1 MENIAN
7 IQVIQNIVYIISSVM
22 FILGIKMLGKEATA
36 VKGNYLSA
44 LAMFSAVGITCLS
57 LDIDIKII
65 LAGVLLGGLI
75 GSLIAIKVK
84 MTAIPEMVAL
94 FNGFGGLAT
103 FLIAWSQF
111 NEPSNSMFQ
120 HILIMLTIYIG
131 GITFS
136 GSLIAYG
143 KLSEKLK
150 LGKGS
155 MITNIFISFFYL
167 SMPALIY
174 VGAEPYLSG
183 FIPQIPSYF
192 AIFLVLTLVAGIGF
206 VMPIGGGDMPV
217 VISLLNSL
225 SGIAAAFAGLL
236 LLNNVLIVAGSLVG
250 ASGLILTIIMAKA
263 MNRTITNILFVGYAS
278 ASQANSSE
286 EQGEVKPITPDDAY
300 LILENASS
308 VLVVPGY
315 GMAVAQAQHV
325 VREMGELL
333 EENGTEVKYGIHPV
347 AGRMPGHMNVLLAEA
362 NVSYDLLAEP
372 DDVNPSMDTIDVAI
386 VIGAN
391 DVVNPSAT
399 EEEGSPIYGM
409 PIIEVHNAKT
419 VFVLKRSMS
428 SGFAGVQNPLFFK
441 ENTRML
447 FGDAKALFHDVIVTL
462 GMFSLFSLEIN
473 LSIIAAVLTIV
484 GYSMNDTVVIFDR
497 VRENLRK
504 YSDIKIYELTNIS
517 INETLSRT
525 LLTSITT
532 LLALLAIYFFGGE
545 ILRGFS
551 FAMILGVIFGTY
563 SSIYIAN
570 TVLVRLNVTQKT
582 VLREENKD

>member
-1 MENIAN
+1 MNMLID
-7 IQVIQNIVYIISSVM
+7 ITIFQNLVYIVSSVL
-22 FILGIKMLGKEATA
+22 FILGIKMLGKESTA
-36 VKGNYLSA
+36 VRGNILSSVAMLSA
-44 LAMFSAVGITCLS
+44 VSVTLIDVDIGITIIIS
-57 LDIDIKII
+57 AII
-65 LAGVLLGGLI
+65 LGALI
-75 GSLIAIKVK
+75 GSVIALKVK

-94 FNGFGGLAT
+94 FNGFGGMAS

-111 NEPSNSMFQ
+111 TDTQTALLQNL
-120 HILIMLTIYIG
+120 LIMITIYIG

-136 GSLIAYG
+136 GSIVAYG
-143 KLSEKLK
+143 KLSEKINLE
-150 LGKGS
+150 KGS
-155 MITNIFISFFYL
+155 LVTNILVTFFYL
-167 SMPALIY
+167 SIPGLLIMIFAPALSID
-174 VGAEPYLSG
+174 SN
-183 FIPQIPSYF
+183 FIF
-192 AIFLVLTLVAGIGF
+192 FGFLVLTVLAGLGF

-263 MNRTITNILFVGYAS
+263 MNRTIGNILFVGYAS
-278 ASQANSSE
+278 ASSSKSE
-286 EQGEVKPITPDDAY
+286 GEQGEVKPITAEDAY

-325 VREMGELL
+325 VRELGELL

-362 NVSYDLLAEP
+362 NVSYDLLVEP
-372 DDVNPSMDTIDVAI
+372 DDVNPTMDTFDVAV

-399 EEEGSPIYGM
+399 EEPGSPIYGM

-447 FGDAKALFHDVIVTL
+447 FGDAK
-462 GMFSLFSLEIN
+462 E
-473 LSIIAAVLTIV
+473 SI
-484 GYSMNDTVVIFDR
+484 GTVVSEF
-497 VRENLRK
+497 
-504 YSDIKIYELTNIS
+504 
-517 INETLSRT
+517 
-525 LLTSITT
+525 
-532 LLALLAIYFFGGE
+532 
-545 ILRGFS
+545 
-551 FAMILGVIFGTY
+551 
-563 SSIYIAN
+563 
-570 TVLVRLNVTQKT
+570 
-582 VLREENKD
+582 KD

>member
-1 MENIAN
+1 MNMLID
-7 IQVIQNIVYIISSVM
+7 ITIFQNLVYIISSVL
-22 FILGIKMLGKEATA
+22 FILGIKMLGKESTA
-36 VKGNYLSA
+36 VRGNILSSVAMLSA
-44 LAMFSAVGITCLS
+44 VSVTLIDVDIGITIIIS
-57 LDIDIKII
+57 AII
-65 LAGVLLGGLI
+65 LGALI
-75 GSLIAIKVK
+75 GSVIALKVK

-94 FNGFGGLAT
+94 FNGFGGMAS

-111 NEPSNSMFQ
+111 TDTQPALLQNL
-120 HILIMLTIYIG
+120 LIMITIYIG

-136 GSLIAYG
+136 GSIVAYG
-143 KLSEKLK
+143 KLSEKINLE
-150 LGKGS
+150 KGS
-155 MITNIFISFFYL
+155 LVTNILVTFFYL
-167 SMPALIY
+167 SIPALLIMMF
-174 VGAEPYLSG
+174 APALSIDSN
-183 FIPQIPSYF
+183 FIF
-192 AIFLVLTLVAGIGF
+192 FGFLVLTVLAGLGF

-263 MNRTITNILFVGYAS
+263 MNRTIGNILFVGYAS
-278 ASQANSSE
+278 ASSSKSE
-286 EQGEVKPITPDDAY
+286 GEQGEVKPITAEDAY

-325 VREMGELL
+325 VRELGELL

-362 NVSYDLLAEP
+362 NVSYDLLVEP
-372 DDVNPSMDTIDVAI
+372 DDVNPTMDTFDVAV

-399 EEEGSPIYGM
+399 EEPGSPIYGM

-447 FGDAKALFHDVIVTL
+447 FGDAK
-462 GMFSLFSLEIN
+462 E
-473 LSIIAAVLTIV
+473 SI
-484 GYSMNDTVVIFDR
+484 GTVVSEF
-497 VRENLRK
+497 
-504 YSDIKIYELTNIS
+504 
-517 INETLSRT
+517 
-525 LLTSITT
+525 
-532 LLALLAIYFFGGE
+532 
-545 ILRGFS
+545 
-551 FAMILGVIFGTY
+551 
-563 SSIYIAN
+563 
-570 TVLVRLNVTQKT
+570 
-582 VLREENKD
+582 KD

>member
-1 MENIAN
+1 MENLVN

-44 LAMFSAVGITCLS
+44 LAMFFAVGITCLS
-57 LDIDIKII
+57 LEIDIKII
-65 LAGVLLGGLI
+65 LTGVILGGLI

-120 HILIMLTIYIG
+120 HALIMLTIYIG

-155 MITNIFISFFYL
+155 MITNVFISFFYL

-174 VGAEPYLSG
+174 VIAEPSISQ
-183 FIPQIPSYF
+183 FIPQAPSYF
-192 AIFLVLTLVAGIGF
+192 LIFLCLTLIAGVGF

-278 ASQANSSE
+278 SNKASSSE
-286 EQGEVKPITPDDAY
+286 EQGEVKPITSDDAY

-399 EEEGSPIYGM
+399 EEESSPIYGM

-428 SGFAGVQNPLFFK
+428 SGFAGVQNPLFFR

-447 FGDAKALFHDVIVTL
+447 FGDAKESIGQIVAE
-462 GMFSLFSLEIN
+462 F
-473 LSIIAAVLTIV
+473 
-484 GYSMNDTVVIFDR
+484 
-497 VRENLRK
+497 
-504 YSDIKIYELTNIS
+504 
-517 INETLSRT
+517 
-525 LLTSITT
+525 
-532 LLALLAIYFFGGE
+532 
-545 ILRGFS
+545 
-551 FAMILGVIFGTY
+551 
-563 SSIYIAN
+563 
-570 TVLVRLNVTQKT
+570 
-582 VLREENKD
+582 KD

>member
-7 IQVIQNIVYIISSVM
+7 IQVIQNIVYIVSSVM

-44 LAMFSAVGITCLS
+44 LAMFSAVGVTCLS
-57 LDIDIKII
+57 LEIDLKII
-65 LAGVLLGGLI
+65 LAGILLGGLI
-75 GSLIAIKVK
+75 GSIIALKVK

-103 FLIAWSQF
+103 FLIAWSSF
-111 NEPSNSMFQ
+111 NEPSNSAFQ
-120 HILIMLTIYIG
+120 HVLIMLTIYIG
-131 GITFS
+131 GITFT

-155 MITNIFISFFYL
+155 MITNVFISFFYL

-174 VGAEPYLSG
+174 AITEPTISQFL
-183 FIPQIPSYF
+183 PQVPSYF
-192 AIFLVLTLVAGIGF
+192 LIFLGITLIAGIGF

-278 ASQANSSE
+278 SSQTGSSE
-286 EQGEVKPITPDDAY
+286 EQGEVKPITSDDAY

-428 SGFAGVQNPLFFK
+428 SGFAGVQNPLFFR

-447 FGDAKALFHDVIVTL
+447 FGDAKESIGQIVAE
-462 GMFSLFSLEIN
+462 F
-473 LSIIAAVLTIV
+473 
-484 GYSMNDTVVIFDR
+484 
-497 VRENLRK
+497 
-504 YSDIKIYELTNIS
+504 
-517 INETLSRT
+517 
-525 LLTSITT
+525 
-532 LLALLAIYFFGGE
+532 
-545 ILRGFS
+545 
-551 FAMILGVIFGTY
+551 
-563 SSIYIAN
+563 
-570 TVLVRLNVTQKT
+570 
-582 VLREENKD
+582 KD

>member
-1 MENIAN
+1 MENLAN
-7 IQVIQNIVYIISSVM
+7 IQIIQNIVYIISSVM

-57 LDIDIKII
+57 LDIDLKII

-111 NEPSNSMFQ
+111 NEPANSMFQ
-120 HILIMLTIYIG
+120 HVLIMLTIYIG

-174 VGAEPYLSG
+174 AVAEPSLSG
-183 FIPQIPSYF
+183 LIPQLPSYF
-192 AIFLVLTLVAGIGF
+192 SVFLVLTLVAGIGF

-250 ASGLILTIIMAKA
+250 ASGLILTVIMAKA
-263 MNRTITNILFVGYAS
+263 MNRTIGNILFVGYATSNPTS
-278 ASQANSSE
+278 ASE
-286 EQGEVKPITPDDAY
+286 EQGEVKPITSDDAY

-428 SGFAGVQNPLFFK
+428 SGFAGVQNPLFFR

-447 FGDAKALFHDVIVTL
+447 FGDAKESIGQIVAE
-462 GMFSLFSLEIN
+462 F
-473 LSIIAAVLTIV
+473 
-484 GYSMNDTVVIFDR
+484 
-497 VRENLRK
+497 
-504 YSDIKIYELTNIS
+504 
-517 INETLSRT
+517 
-525 LLTSITT
+525 
-532 LLALLAIYFFGGE
+532 
-545 ILRGFS
+545 
-551 FAMILGVIFGTY
+551 
-563 SSIYIAN
+563 
-570 TVLVRLNVTQKT
+570 
-582 VLREENKD
+582 KD